1 MTDDFLQGR
10 LGLHQPSDDPYQN
23 RQESEEYRSYR
34 ISDHNTS
41 FYVSALN
48 GKETPPQL
56 KRAYAS
62 RQEAFAAIDKHILS
76 TLNPNRFDYVY

>member
-1 MTDDFLQGR
+1 MTNDFLAGR

-23 RQESEEYRSYR
+23 KLESEEYRSYR

-41 FYVSALN
+41 FYVSA
-48 GKETPPQL
+48 KEGTTPPEL
-56 KRAYAS
+56 NRPYAS

-76 TLNPNRFDYVY
+76 TLNPNRFDYQY